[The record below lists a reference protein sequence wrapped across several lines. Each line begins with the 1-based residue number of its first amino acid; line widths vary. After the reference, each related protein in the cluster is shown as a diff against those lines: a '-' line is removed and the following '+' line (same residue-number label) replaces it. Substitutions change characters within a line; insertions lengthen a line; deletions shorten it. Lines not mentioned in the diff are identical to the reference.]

1 MNPSNPFGSPQ
12 GGAFQAPSNTMK
24 AGLFPSFGQQSS
36 SNQPQPMGFF
46 QPTAFGQPSALN
58 QTPSQGNAI
67 FGQTPAFGQTS
78 TQPPSQPTISQ
89 ALAFG
94 QQAVG
99 MSSSG
104 FGSGSAPAFGQTA
117 AQNQSS
123 PFGQTAAQNQSS
135 PFGQTAT
142 QNQSSPFGQTATQNQ
157 SSPFGQTATQ
167 NQSSPFG
174 QPATQ
179 NQSSAFGQ
187 TATQNQSSPFG
198 QTTAQN
204 QSSAFGQTAA
214 QNQSSAFGQTAAQN
228 PNSVFGQT
236 SSFGQASAF
245 GQAPGFSQ
253 LPPAFGNSPMSGSTT
268 TIGQPQP
275 PGFGQS
281 VFGQPSST
289 SVTTSGFG
297 TTPSVTQS
305 RGFGSSKSTFKPANE
320 ALFKPIFSASPEPA
334 NPQTTAMTSSPF
346 GSTVSQTTSSS
357 MGSSTPASVFSTTTG
372 AQPGPPGFSFSQPA
386 AAPSITAQNN
396 PLTTDTSNAPSNPL
410 KFTFSQPAAPS
421 SSSTQ
426 ASTTEPTT
434 PSTFSFSATSLL
446 PQAAP
451 LFGGTNFGQP
461 PAYSDTRAE
470 AEEKGS
476 SLGETNVFARLG
488 KGTKRK
494 EDLTAPSTGSE
505 KPATGEEGEEEED
518 VHGRDSPRQPSK
530 RPLMR
535 SRGPPAGLFGRA
547 LNCLRKDTTHPVM
560 REATKETESVPALAE
575 RAATPPGAV
584 QAPARDEL
592 ETAEESDSPKAP
604 DSDPGG
610 VTTPVRRGSR
620 RDSAESLGGMS
631 PTDCTVLQCRNVPP
645 ALNKKEVIEKHFGRF
660 GKVRKVYC
668 RPGKNLAIVHFDD
681 HASAAKAKKKG
692 KLLHR
697 HELLLLWQRK
707 KQSPGDKGSR
717 ATAEGG
723 EAEGESQEDMESK
736 DVSFPLRKGAHRG
749 PALGSLKSFSRSS
762 PVKKSSLAKALQF
775 DTEPQKESS
784 SEAPGSERP
793 VPSSLLHLMGQPAP
807 TAEDKFRLLEQRD
820 KILRQGRPRRTDL
833 VLSKVFV
840 GTCPDM
846 CPEKER
852 YMRETRKQLSVFEVF
867 PETEMVDHSAAI
879 KEYSRSSADQEE
891 PLPHELRPLPVLSM
905 TMDYLVS
912 LIMDQGHDNY
922 RDWYDFLWNRTR
934 GIRKDIIQQHLCCP
948 HTVSL
953 IEKCTRF
960 HVHCAHHLCEE
971 HMSTF
976 DAKINNENMTK
987 CLQSLKEMYQ
997 DLNTRNIYCPL
1008 EAEFRLYSVLVK
1020 LNDGDILREV
1030 QQFRDD
1036 VRNSPEVKFAVQVF
1050 TAVNSNNFVRFFKL
1064 VKGASYLA
1072 SCLLHRYFNQVR
1084 AMALKIMNTAHT
1096 VGPRSTAFPVEDL
1109 VRMLMFRTTDEGTDF
1124 IQQYGLNVNE
1134 GMVELSRVAFQEPEL
1149 PLSQKKSAV
1158 ILAKRSVLIG
1168 EVVNGG
1174 SLPNPPQH
1182 TPACSFDPQNK
1193 YRGEGPLAE
1202 PTQSLFKAVAAKVEA
1217 KAPPGVE
1224 GVAQVV
1230 PDVAAMFGLPPAGP
1244 PEVVPEYHS
1253 PAPAADAQMFQP
1265 IAQPPPVKPP
1275 SPPPKPQPVYSN
1287 EEIVAELDSVV
1298 EEVVGAAVM
1307 EVAEAGASYATTAL
1321 VESGVQ
1327 VESLLGEVLG
1337 QMLQDV
1343 SSTEIRLEQQRVAEE
1358 KRKLDEARRK
1368 QEHEAFLVDF
1378 SFSLCSELIYEVL
1391 DETIKETATS
1401 EIKEAVNEKADRVAK
1416 CTEQVCTSLVEDT
1429 LDADIA
1435 RLVEAILEDELQCI
1449 HKYIKRWRD
1458 VVAVRRQLKR
1468 QMRGFPAAPCCVDP
1482 RFKLKALAPSAPA
1495 QPSMADLAR
1504 GVVDLGNSG
1513 TLALSSTRLLRMR
1526 EEAIHQMRV
1535 HFYYQQL
1542 LDQSV
1547 WAPLDLPA
1555 LVTEN
1560 IPNPPERIFWKAVLL
1575 LPSDHDNETS
1585 LADRILSDWLEVKLG
1600 GGKDSE
1606 GRDEQ
1611 LDGALQTLCVT
1622 NTLQDRGEHTHKVHI
1637 SIKASRGPLS
1647 EDGLSKAEGLSELQG
1662 TAALMMLLPAM
1673 PLTEQEE
1680 QDIPLLSALLQ
1691 LKQLQQAKGSWHCPL
1706 PLAVLV
1712 PEPAGGPGDTQ
1723 EIEEALMLHT
1733 LVQEGLISEFAFF
1746 FILETTSEL
1755 QGTKQLSQAT
1765 RWLLAR
1771 APPLLPLSCQTLV
1784 QLVEDALSR
1793 EFSPRVYAHH
1803 QDRAA
1808 ALLPSQEPAPV
1819 IQLYN
1824 AVLAHL
1830 ADKVSS
1836 PDLSRLSW
1844 PPGEFCLQE
1853 SQDFVPH
1860 LGWNSPKHL
1869 AWLRE
1874 AILSLQLPKWEQISA
1889 TDSWPE
1895 LCASIFHFSAQI
1907 PVSRRSQPLLMSR
1920 LENLLERVKGHRTQS
1935 SRSNRG
1941 DEDACPTFSQI
1952 PWDDILV
1959 ICIDHK
1965 LKDWQIPEPPACE
1978 DAVTDDGE
1986 ILVYLPIET
1995 LKGFRPPGEW
2005 TEVIRQT
2012 HREKQQEE
2020 EGAGAAAS
2028 APPSSLS
2035 IRQRLFDSLAPETT
2049 AAPLDITH
2057 TPTAGELLAHNV
2069 LQSLEREKA
2078 ASQRSMK
2085 QLQRWLDGDN
2095 LDHLSTPLFIPSST
2109 LLSMPP
2115 TITRVDS
2122 AKTPDYPLT
2131 QPSEPDDLS
2140 DKVDSP
2146 KTTRVSMSWRI
2157 KELER
2162 QILASH
2168 GEELAWKLKLSGLL
2182 SIVDD

>member
-1 MNPSNPFGSPQ
+1 
-12 GGAFQAPSNTMK
+12 MK

-46 QPTAFGQPSALN
+46 QPSAFGQPSALN
-58 QTPSQGNAI
+58 QPPSQGNAI

-78 TQPPSQPTISQ
+78 TQPPPQPTISQ
-89 ALAFG
+89 APAFG
-94 QQAVG
+94 QQALG

-104 FGSGSAPAFGQTA
+104 FGSGTAPAFGQTA

-135 PFGQTAT
+135 PFGQTAAQNPSSAFGQT
-142 QNQSSPFGQTATQNQ
+142 AAQNQSSPFGQTVTQTQ
-157 SSPFGQTATQ
+157 SSPFGQTA
-167 NQSSPFG
+167 
-174 QPATQ
+174 AQ

-198 QTTAQN
+198 QTVTQT
-204 QSSAFGQTAA
+204 QSSP
-214 QNQSSAFGQTAAQN
+214 FGQTAAQN

-253 LPPAFGNSPMSGSTT
+253 QPSAFGNSQLSGSTT
-268 TIGQPQP
+268 TTGQPQP

-346 GSTVSQTTSSS
+346 GSTVSQTSSSS

-386 AAPSITAQNN
+386 AAPSITTQNN

-426 ASTTEPTT
+426 ASTTEPTP
-434 PSTFSFSATSLL
+434 PSNFSFSATSLL

-461 PAYSDTRAE
+461 PAYSDIRAE

-476 SLGETNVFARLG
+476 NLGETNVFARLG

-494 EDLTAPSTGSE
+494 EDLTAPSTGPE
-505 KPATGEEGEEEED
+505 KPTTGEEGEEGEED

-535 SRGPPAGLFGRA
+535 SRGPPVGLFGRA
-547 LNCLRKDTTHPVM
+547 LNCLRKDNTHPVM
-560 REATKETESVPALAE
+560 REATKETESV
-575 RAATPPGAV
+575 
-584 QAPARDEL
+584 QAQADEH
-592 ETAEESDSPKAP
+592 SPKAP
-604 DSDPGG
+604 DSAPG

-620 RDSAESLGGMS
+620 RDSTESLGGMS
-631 PTDCTVLQCRNVPP
+631 PSDCTVLQCRNVPP

-697 HELLLLWQRK
+697 HELLLLSRGQRE
-707 KQSPGDKGSR
+707 QTYSR
-717 ATAEGG
+717 ERGGRGG
-723 EAEGESQEDMESK
+723 ESGGHGVQRCFLPPQEGCSQ
-736 DVSFPLRKGAHRG
+736 
-749 PALGSLKSFSRSS
+749 SS

-793 VPSSLLHLMGQPAP
+793 VPSSLLHLMGQLAP

-891 PLPHELRPLPVLSM
+891 PLPHDLRPLPVLSM

-1030 QQFRDD
+1030 QQFRDE
-1036 VRNSPEVKFAVQVF
+1036 VRNSPEVKFALQVF

-1096 VGPRSTAFPVEDL
+1096 VGPRATAFPVEDL
-1109 VRMLMFRTTDEGTDF
+1109 VRMLMFRTTEEGTDF

-1134 GMVELSRVAFQEPEL
+1134 GSLTGQRLRFKSTFFIYSLDVVDSMVELSWTAFQEPEL

-1158 ILAKRSVLIG
+1158 ILAKRT
-1168 EVVNGG
+1168 
-1174 SLPNPPQH
+1174 H
-1182 TPACSFDPQNK
+1182 PACSFDPQNK

-1202 PTQSLFKAVAAKVEA
+1202 PTQSQFKGGGEGPPSVEF
-1217 KAPPGVE
+1217 
-1224 GVAQVV
+1224 VAQVV
-1230 PDVAAMFGLPPAGP
+1230 PDVAAMFGLPPVGP
-1244 PEVVPEYHS
+1244 PEVVPQFHS
-1253 PAPAADAQMFQP
+1253 PAPPADAQMFQP
-1265 IAQPPPVKPP
+1265 IAQPQPVKPP
-1275 SPPPKPQPVYSN
+1275 SPPPKPQPVYSD

-1321 VESGVQ
+1321 MESGVQ
-1327 VESLLGEVLG
+1327 MESLLGEVLG

-1343 SSTEIRLEQQRVAEE
+1343 SSTEIRLEQQRVTEE

-1401 EIKEAVNEKADRVAK
+1401 EIKEAVNEKSDRVAK

-1513 TLALSSTRLLRMR
+1513 TLALSSTRLLKMR

-1542 LDQSV
+1542 LDVGSTR
-1547 WAPLDLPA
+1547 PA
-1555 LVTEN
+1555 GTGDREY
-1560 IPNPPERIFWKAVLL
+1560 PHPPERIFWKAVLL
-1575 LPSDHDNETS
+1575 LPSDRDNETS

-1662 TAALMMLLPAM
+1662 TAALMVLLPAM

-1680 QDIPLLSALLQ
+1680 QDISLLSALLQ

-1712 PEPAGGPGDTQ
+1712 PGPAGGPGDTQ
-1723 EIEEALMLHT
+1723 EIEEAEPGYT
-1733 LVQEGLISEFAFF
+1733 LAAGPC
-1746 FILETTSEL
+1746 
-1755 QGTKQLSQAT
+1755 
-1765 RWLLAR
+1765 
-1771 APPLLPLSCQTLV
+1771 PPLLPLSCQTLV

-1836 PDLSRLSW
+1836 PDLGRLSW

-1920 LENLLERVKGHRTQS
+1920 LENLLERFRVKGHRTRT

-1941 DEDACPTFSQI
+1941 HEDVCPTFSQI

-1965 LKDWQIPEPPACE
+1965 LKDWQIPEPPVCE

-1995 LKGFRPPGEW
+1995 LKG
-2005 TEVIRQT
+2005 
-2012 HREKQQEE
+2012 
-2020 EGAGAAAS
+2020 AGAAAS
-2028 APPSSLS
+2028 GPPSSLS
-2035 IRQRLFDSLAPETT
+2035 IRQRLFDNLTPETT

-2078 ASQRSMK
+2078 ASQRSME
-2085 QLQRWLDGDN
+2085 QLQRWLDDDH

-2115 TITRVDS
+2115 TITRGDS
-2122 AKTPDYPLT
+2122 AKTPDDPLT

-2146 KTTRVSMSWRI
+2146 KTTPVSMSWRI

-2168 GEELAWKLKLSGLL
+2168 GEELALKLKLSGLL